1 MNEKMLLA
9 TAPYA
14 EAVPVEES
22 LLNSNVIKKLNGYQR
37 SQLLSQGY
45 THGLAQSLS
54 NNIQV
59 FSHRFWV
66 VDNSGSMQEPD
77 GHRIIDTADKSIVQ
91 IVSATRWEEIRE
103 CVNYHIRVA
112 RLLQAPTDFR
122 LLNNPGV
129 HAGAQN
135 FSITKNS
142 SQYSS
147 SEEKEAISIMSKVTP
162 SGCTPLT
169 YHIDE
174 IYEQVR
180 MMTPKLQATGSQV
193 AIIIATDGLP
203 TDEMAS
209 GGQEQQKKFVHA
221 LRKLEGLPVWVVIR
235 LCTDDEEVVDFYNNL
250 DEQLELS
257 LEVLDDFCGEAL
269 EVYEHNPWLN
279 YTLPIHR
286 CREMGFYHRVFD
298 LIDERALTKGE
309 IRDFLQILFGEV
321 DIDAIPDPAV
331 DWMNF
336 MHAIG
341 RLLQREEKQ
350 WNPVLKIKAPL
361 IDMKTL
367 NKKYGNRA
375 DTCQCTIL

>member
-1 MNEKMLLA
+1 MTATIPFA

-14 EAVPVEES
+14 QAVPVQES
-22 LLNSNVIKKLNGYQR
+22 ALPSNFVNRLNGFQR
-37 SQLLSQGY
+37 SQLMKQGY
-45 THGLAQSLS
+45 TRGLAESLS
-54 NNIQV
+54 SNMQV

-77 GHRIIDTADKSIVQ
+77 GHRIIDTADKSTVK

-103 CVNYHIRVA
+103 CVNYHVRVA
-112 RLLQAPTDFR
+112 RLLHAPTDFR

-129 HAGAQN
+129 HAGAQY
-135 FSITKNS
+135 FSIANKSTQNS
-142 SQYSS
+142 L
-147 SEEKEAISIMSKVTP
+147 SEEKEAIGIMSKVTP

-174 IYEQVR
+174 IYEQVLR
-180 MMTPKLQATGSQV
+180 MAPSLQTTGARV

-203 TDEMAS
+203 TDEMAC
-209 GGQEQQKKFVHA
+209 GGKVQQKRFVDA

-286 CREMGFYHRVFD
+286 
-298 LIDERALTKGE
+298 
-309 IRDFLQILFGEV
+309 
-321 DIDAIPDPAV
+321 
-331 DWMNF
+331 
-336 MHAIG
+336 
-341 RLLQREEKQ
+341 
-350 WNPVLKIKAPL
+350 
-361 IDMKTL
+361 
-367 NKKYGNRA
+367 
-375 DTCQCTIL
+375 